1 MGRDGFT
8 DGGRRVPIP
17 IGVLGWCPDATWQHP
32 QRRSRGTSREHPQGP
47 RRPQRTHD
55 PARPGVSRPFPAVG
69 WPFPVARS
77 VLAGLA
83 ATVIGSLP
91 PWPTGA
97 VAGGLVPGLAVL
109 RRG

>member
-1 MGRDGFT
+1 
-8 DGGRRVPIP
+8 
-17 IGVLGWCPDATWQHP
+17 
-32 QRRSRGTSREHPQGP
+32 
-47 RRPQRTHD
+47 
-55 PARPGVSRPFPAVG
+55 VG
-69 WPFPVARS
+69 WPFPVAQS